1 MSDRT
6 LNDIMCLALVDG
18 KFRDTLLTDATG
30 VMEGFD
36 LDPEE
41 EDILKAIKAE
51 SVTDFARKLHTW
63 MSERPRGNSH
73 RRTRYELA
81 HAPGIWNGK
90 VLFSEPVD

>member
-18 KFRDTLLTDATG
+18 KFRDSLLADATDA
-30 VMEGFD
+30 VEEFD

-41 EDILKAIKAE
+41 QDILKTIKAD

-63 MSERPRGNSH
+63 MSERPRGNGH
-73 RRTRYELA
+73 RRTYESRQA
-81 HAPGIWNGK
+81 AKMWKGR
-90 VLFSEPVD
+90 VLFLEPVD